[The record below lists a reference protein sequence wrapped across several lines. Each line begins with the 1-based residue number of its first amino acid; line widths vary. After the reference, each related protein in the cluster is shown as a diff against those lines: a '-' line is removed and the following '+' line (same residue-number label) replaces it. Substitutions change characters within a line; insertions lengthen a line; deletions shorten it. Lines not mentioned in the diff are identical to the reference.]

1 MKTYVQYLL
10 DNDKKYGFRA
20 KIAMEITKES
30 MDKLQK
36 TLARWNLEAISE
48 PKRLPVSEDHTGF
61 GHLKAVEI
69 NIIDMVVNYPCTPHE
84 MQAAIHEATD
94 IPFSHIMVVTP
105 NQEVLASPILPE
117 AEDGSSILE
126 KSYPE
131 QKAPQLLADL
141 ANALKVKTI
150 EHPFA
155 VKPEKGKTTNDIPQY
170 NTSPV
175 GTHKNK
181 LPSRGLTGRSR

>member
-1 MKTYVQYLL
+1 MKSYIQYLT
-10 DNDKKYGFRA
+10 DNEKKYGFRA
-20 KIAMEITKES
+20 KIATEITKES

-36 TLARWNLEAISE
+36 VLARWNLEAISE
-48 PKRLPVSEDHTGF
+48 PKHLPVSEDHTGF
-61 GHLKAVEI
+61 GHLKATDLY
-69 NIIDMVVNYPCTPHE
+69 IIDMVVNYPCTPYE
-84 MQAAIHEATD
+84 MQAAIHEATN

-105 NQEVLASPILPE
+105 NQEVLAAPITSE
-117 AEDGSSILE
+117 APGEAILE

-141 ANALKVKTI
+141 ANALKIRTI

-155 VKPEKGKTTNDIPQY
+155 VKPEVGKTTNDIPQY

-175 GTHKNK
+175 GTNKNK
-181 LPSRGLTGRSR
+181 LPERGRTGR

>member
-1 MKTYVQYLL
+1 ML
-10 DNDKKYGFRA
+10 FR
-20 KIAMEITKES
+20 S
-30 MDKLQK
+30 
-36 TLARWNLEAISE
+36 
-48 PKRLPVSEDHTGF
+48 
-61 GHLKAVEI
+61 
-69 NIIDMVVNYPCTPHE
+69 
-84 MQAAIHEATD
+84 TD
-94 IPFSHIMVVTP
+94 IPLSHIMVVTP

-117 AEDGSSILE
+117 APDGSSILE

-155 VKPEKGKTTNDIPQY
+155 VKPGVGKTSNDYPQSS
-170 NTSPV
+170 TSPV

-181 LPSRGLTGRSR
+181 LPDRGRTGRSK